1 METKNR
7 QQMLT
12 FVAIAAVVLFA
23 GGKLVLAP
31 LTNAWN
37 ARAKRIKDLS
47 QQVSDGKRLVL
58 REQSLRQRWDEMR
71 RNTLPK
77 ETSVAEQKV
86 WAAFDNWAQ
95 DSRVAV
101 NSITPQWKHDS
112 DEYMTYDCRVE
123 ASGNLGTVSR
133 FLYDIE
139 KDPMAFKLDSL
150 ELGAR
155 DKDGQQITLTLQ
167 LSGLVLTPQT
177 Q

>member
-1 METKNR
+1 MEIKNR

-12 FVAIAAVVLFA
+12 VVAIAAVVLFA
-23 GGKLVLAP
+23 GDKLVIGP

-37 ARAKRIKDLS
+37 ARAQRIKDLR
-47 QQVSDGKRLVL
+47 QKVSDGKRLVL
-58 REQSLRQRWDEMR
+58 REQGLRQRWEDMR
-71 RNTLPK
+71 RNMLPK
-77 ETSVAEQKV
+77 DTSAAEQKV
-86 WAAFDNWAQ
+86 WAAFDSWAQ
-95 DSRVAV
+95 DSRIAV

-112 DEYMTYDCRVE
+112 DDYMTYDCRVE
-123 ASGNLGTVSR
+123 ASGNLGTVSH

-139 KDPMAFKLDSL
+139 KDPTAFKLESL